1 MKLAENIVTFR
12 KNRGLTQAQLAE
24 ALNMTAAAVSKW
36 ETGAALP
43 DLDTLIALAD
53 FFFLPLDDLLGRTLE
68 EKPKVVL
75 FAPEKEVE
83 KIALRLLKDYNYQV
97 LGVGRSPEE
106 LEALLIRLKEQGE
119 HIDRLVV
126 QTVEYQ
132 ISDSTLSNLSK
143 LSGQYAVSSGMLCNI
158 STSLKKMEAGLRN
171 MLEPD

>member
-1 MKLAENIVTFR
+1 MKLSENIVDLR
-12 KNRGLTQAQLAE
+12 KKRGLTQAQLAE
-24 ALNMTAAAVSKW
+24 ALNMTSAAVSKW
-36 ETGAALP
+36 ETGAAVP
-43 DLDTLIALAD
+43 DLETLIALAD
-53 FFFLPLDDLLGRTLE
+53 FFLVSMDDLLGRTLE
-68 EKPKVVL
+68 RPRVVL

-143 LSGQYAVSSGMLCNI
+143 LSGQIGRAHV
-158 STSLKKMEAGLRN
+158 
-171 MLEPD
+171 

>member
-75 FAPEKEVE
+75 FAPEKEIE
-83 KIALRLLKDYNYQV
+83 KVALRVLKEYNYQV

-106 LEALLIRLKEQGE
+106 MEALLVRLKERGE
-119 HIDRLVV
+119 TVDRIVV
-126 QTVEYQ
+126 
-132 ISDSTLSNLSK
+132 
-143 LSGQYAVSSGMLCNI
+143 
-158 STSLKKMEAGLRN
+158 
-171 MLEPD
+171 